1 MAALVKGL
9 DLGQQIGP
17 LPLGAWIGV
26 VGTGL
31 GVAYWTRS
39 QSPAASPE
47 SYDSTGGGGLT
58 TDGSGLVGEDGVGIG
73 PGWVAVPPP
82 TSAPVDTPPQ
92 DNDEWG
98 RLAINYLIAQG
109 YDAARS
115 QSAIGHAL
123 QGTAMSVT
131 EYALWGIA
139 LRKLGAPPYPVDV
152 VPPVNVPGPVIP
164 TPKPPPPKPA
174 PPKVV
179 GRWWV
184 ITPNM
189 TLEKVSRKFWGRTG
203 FGDDVFRINQK
214 GKARPKGVLPYP
226 NPSVGW
232 MTNRNAQARLPVGR
246 ILFIPK

>member
-1 MAALVKGL
+1 MTGGL
-9 DLGQQIGP
+9 DLGKQIGP

-31 GVAYWTRS
+31 GVALWTRS
-39 QSPAASPE
+39 QSTDTGGAGD
-47 SYDSTGGGGLT
+47 SYDSTGGGGLST
-58 TDGSGLVGEDGVGIG
+58 NGGGLAGEDGVGIG

-82 TSAPVDTPPQ
+82 TSAPQDTPPQ

-109 YDAARS
+109 YDPAKS
-115 QSAIGHAL
+115 QSAIGRAL
-123 QGTAMSVT
+123 QGTTMSVS

-152 VPPVNVPGPVIP
+152 VPPVSVPGPVTQP
-164 TPKPPPPKPA
+164 PPPPPPKPA
-174 PPKVV
+174 PPK
-179 GRWWV
+179 GRWYV

-189 TLEKVSRKFWGRTG
+189 TLRKVSIKFWGRTG
-203 FGDDVFRINQK
+203 FGDDVFRVNAK
-214 GKARPKGVLPYP
+214 GVARPKGVLPYP
-226 NPSVGW
+226 NPSPGW
-232 MTNRNAQARLPVGR
+232 MTNRNPDNRLPVGR